1 MQAIP
6 QKALLLVTAL
16 TVGTKLALRK
26 TPISKY
32 MRHETNYDVEELNY
46 S

>member
-1 MQAIP
+1 
-6 QKALLLVTAL
+6 
-16 TVGTKLALRK
+16 
-26 TPISKY
+26 